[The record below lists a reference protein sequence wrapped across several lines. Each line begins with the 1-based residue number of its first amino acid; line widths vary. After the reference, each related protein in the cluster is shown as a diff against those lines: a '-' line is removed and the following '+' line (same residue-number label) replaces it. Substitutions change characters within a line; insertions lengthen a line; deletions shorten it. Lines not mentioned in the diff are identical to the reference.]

1 MSAQL
6 LQERKLEVGLRM
18 INASI
23 TELIGLQV
31 MHPYSHGKY
40 QEGQDVVLVDWEVDG
55 IRLSF
60 LIDEVK
66 TTLHFRP
73 DVHGKIYIDSLN
85 LTYTGEQWRD
95 VGRLLSFWYDATEFF
110 IDQHYEKA
118 QA

>member
-1 MSAQL
+1 MPTQI

-23 TELIGLQV
+23 TELVNLQV
-31 MHPYSHGKY
+31 MHPYSNGKY
-40 QEGQDVVLVDWEVDG
+40 QEGQDVVLVDWEADN

-66 TTLHFRP
+66 TTLHFMP
-73 DVHGKIYIDSLN
+73 DVHGKIYIDALN
-85 LTYTGEQWRD
+85 LMYTGEQWRD
-95 VGRLLSFWYDATEFF
+95 VGRLLSFWHDATEFF

-118 QA
+118 LA